1 MNPMTTPLDGT
12 VALITGASSG
22 IGEATA
28 RALAAQ
34 GAKVA
39 VAARRLERLERLASE
54 IGGEGHTALAIQS
67 DITDQAQAIAAVD
80 RTVDELG
87 RLDIVVNNAGQML
100 LGPIEEAPTEEWD
113 RMIDLNLKGLINTT
127 HAALPHLLAA
137 AEDSQRGCADVVNI
151 SSVAGRIAR
160 SGSGVYNLTKH
171 GVGAFSESFRQ
182 EFASRRVRSTIIEP
196 GAVDTELSDHI
207 RDGVREQVRKR
218 FADMKMLE
226 AIDVADAIA
235 YAVTRPWH
243 VSLNEVLIRPTEQ
256 VG

>member
-1 MNPMTTPLDGT
+1 MTKALEGT
-12 VALITGASSG
+12 VVLVTGASSG

-28 RALAAQ
+28 RALAAE

-39 VAARRLERLERLASE
+39 VAARRLERLERLAEE
-54 IGGEGHTALAIQS
+54 IGKGGHTALAIES
-67 DITDQAQAIAAVD
+67 DITDQEQAIAAVE

-100 LGPIEEAPTEEWD
+100 LGPIEDAPTEEWD

-127 HAALPHLLAA
+127 HAALPHLLSAA
-137 AEDSQRGCADVVNI
+137 ADSPRGCADVINI

-182 EFASRRVRSTIIEP
+182 EFASRKVRSTLIEP
-196 GAVDTELSDHI
+196 GAVETELTDHI
-207 RDGVREQVRKR
+207 RDGVREQVRSR
-218 FADMKMLE
+218 FTDIESLKAEDVAE
-226 AIDVADAIA
+226 AIAF
-235 YAVTRPWH
+235 AVTRPWH
-243 VSLNEVLIRPTEQ
+243 VSINELLIRPTEQ
-256 VG
+256 TG

>member
-1 MNPMTTPLDGT
+1 MPNPLDGT

-28 RALAAQ
+28 RSLAAQ

-39 VAARRLERLERLASE
+39 VAARRLERLERLAAE
-54 IGGEGHTALAIQS
+54 IGGEGHTALAIES
-67 DITDQAQAIAAVD
+67 DITDQEQAIDAVD

-87 RLDIVVNNAGQML
+87 RLDVVVNNAGQML
-100 LGPIEEAPTEEWD
+100 LGPIEGAPTEEWD

-127 HAALPHLLAA
+127 HAALPHLLSA
-137 AEDSQRGCADVVNI
+137 AEDSERGCADVVNI

-160 SGSGVYNLTKH
+160 AGSGVYNLTKH

-182 EFASRRVRSTIIEP
+182 EFASRKIRSTLIEP

-207 RDGVREQVRKR
+207 RDGIREKTRER
-218 FADMKMLE
+218 FAGIQVLE
-226 AIDVADAIA
+226 AADVADAIA
-235 YAVTRPWH
+235 YAVTRPSH
-243 VSLNEVLIRPTEQ
+243 VSLNEILIRPTEQ

>member
-1 MNPMTTPLDGT
+1 MSSLDGT

-28 RALAAQ
+28 RALAAR

-39 VAARRLERLERLASE
+39 VAARRLERLEKLAGE
-54 IGGEGHTALAIQS
+54 IGAEGHTALAIES
-67 DITDQAQAIAAVD
+67 DITDQDQAIGAVE
-80 RTVDELG
+80 RTVTELG

-100 LGPIEEAPTEEWD
+100 LGPIEDAPTEEWD

-137 AEDSQRGCADVVNI
+137 AADSERGCADVVNI
-151 SSVAGRIAR
+151 SSVAGRVAR

-182 EFASRRVRSTIIEP
+182 EFASRKVRSTIIEP

-207 RDGVREQVRKR
+207 RDGIREKTRER
-218 FADMKMLE
+218 FADMEMLQ
-226 AIDVADAIA
+226 ADDIADAIA

-243 VSLNEVLIRPTEQ
+243 VCLNEILIRPTEQ

>member
-1 MNPMTTPLDGT
+1 MNAITTPLDGT

-28 RALAAQ
+28 RALAAR

-67 DITDQAQAIAAVD
+67 DITDQEQAIAAVD

-87 RLDIVVNNAGQML
+87 RLDILVNNAGQML

-137 AEDSQRGCADVVNI
+137 AEESERGCADLVNI
-151 SSVAGRIAR
+151 SSVAGRVAR

-182 EFASRRVRSTIIEP
+182 EFAARKVRSTIIEP
-196 GAVDTELSDHI
+196 GAVDTELTDHL
-207 RDGVREQVRKR
+207 RDGVREKVRER
-218 FADMKMLE
+218 FVDMKTLE
-226 AIDVADAIA
+226 ATDIADAIA

-243 VSLNEVLIRPTEQ
+243 VCVNEMLIRPTEQ
-256 VG
+256 LG

>member
-1 MNPMTTPLDGT
+1 MANSLDGT
-12 VALITGASSG
+12 VALITGAGSG

-28 RALAAQ
+28 RSLAAQ

-39 VAARRLERLERLASE
+39 VAARRLERLERLAAE
-54 IGGEGHTALAIQS
+54 IGGQGHTALAIQS
-67 DITDQAQAIAAVD
+67 DITDQEQAIAAVD
-80 RTVDELG
+80 RTVAEFG
-87 RLDIVVNNAGQML
+87 GLDIVVNNAGQML
-100 LGPIEEAPTEEWD
+100 LGPIEDAPTEEWD

-127 HAALPHLLAA
+127 HAAVPHLLAA
-137 AEDSQRGCADVVNI
+137 AENSERGCADVVNI

-160 SGSGVYNLTKH
+160 FGSGVYNLTKH

-182 EFASRRVRSTIIEP
+182 EFAKRKIRSTIIEP
-196 GAVDTELSDHI
+196 GAVATELTDHI
-207 RDGVREQVRKR
+207 RDGVREQVRGR
-218 FADMKMLE
+218 FTDMKTLE
-226 AIDVADAIA
+226 SEDIADAIA